1 MALSIQDAVNTVK
14 NELQAKIDALQ
25 TEVNANKANIQR
37 NTDRLN
43 DQITKEAGD
52 YAELK
57 GMVNAETEARANAD
71 TNLKSQVD
79 KVNIDLNTEVSKRE
93 AGDTVLQQNINKEIS
108 DRTSA
113 DTLLDNKFTGLINT
127 ESTARANEDEKIN
140 ARIDQEIKDRKA
152 GDDALST
159 RIDSLNSGVTG
170 SLDEL
175 REKVTNNTTAIQTEV
190 ERAKAAEQVLKDSLT
205 TAMENHKDD
214 LVAISKDI
222 NDEAQSRLQEDTKL
236 QNNIDTET
244 LNRTQADTLL
254 ENKITQEVSDRVQ
267 AVENLNDRKV
277 DKVDGKELSS
287 NDFTDLLKAKLDNI
301 QEFANYIT
309 KVSQLENDSNYQNA
323 EQVEAAIQKVIGSA
337 PGVLDTLEEIA
348 KALGDDPNFATT
360 ITNKLT
366 ELKGIIDKEI
376 SDRTAAD
383 EQVTQKFTE
392 LSTTLNATVSEL
404 RTFVTETRSELL
416 TKAQAQ
422 DELIAK
428 NTANIQRNLELIQG
442 LQSNQNTG
450 YLEIKE
456 LLNTEIEARKAEDI
470 RIEAKVDKNTQDLTT
485 ERNERIAADKV
496 LQDNIDAEEAARI
509 AADNALGKRID
520 KEIEDRKAAD
530 TALENKF
537 NGITNGLDE
546 RLQKEEATSNALP
559 LTMVTEID
567 PNLVI
572 NGTSAEV
579 NFKSS
584 VKGEGNLY
592 GEPMPRKFAI
602 PSATDAKAG
611 LQSAAD
617 KKRWNSMPN
626 DYITG
631 ASYTPKA
638 GVVTTNI
645 SRSTYNSDEGIQKSN
660 DFTVDIP
667 ASTAEKAGVQTAADK
682 KLFNSIPQTVVVGEG
697 ATSDANKVTVSVN
710 RKTVNE
716 GIYKDDNTT
725 FNLPV
730 ASTTKAGT
738 ITAAD
743 KVKLDETLPQQI
755 AKEIQDR
762 KDAIEAL
769 KNSSEASLAQEIKDR
784 KAADQALDTK
794 FTQAI
799 REEADARAE
808 YDQVQMQKIK
818 EEEEARAAAD
828 TALENKLQTNINNLE
843 KKHDDF
849 VATKGKANGFASLD
863 GNGLVPSSQLP
874 SYVDD
879 VIEVYATYDVSETG
893 KLSNIKL
900 YSDPDHA
907 NPITGESGKIYLNI
921 TQDEP
926 SYQFRWS
933 GTQFVDS
940 NTSSLIL
947 GEVTGTAY
955 DGGKGK
961 ALADW
966 RKSLN
971 DNLKFYSHIKDN
983 GAWTRNATEVRLN
996 FDCSDFGNTASV
1008 NTYNQPI
1015 PAATKDLAGVQT
1027 AADKKLFDSIP
1038 GTIIISGKGVVQ
1050 NTDKIWVQIS
1060 KSTKVDGVYGEATT
1074 QTLEILA
1081 ANANRAGVLTREMFN
1096 KLNSGLNGDI
1106 TNALNEAKAYTD
1118 AAKTA
1123 LEKLI
1128 QDSDK
1133 VIKGSLDAHIGNKS
1147 NPHNVTKAQV
1157 GLGNV
1162 QNLAP
1167 ADMPVSTAQAAAIA
1181 DAKAAG
1187 TKAQTDLNT
1196 HANRKDNPHNVTR
1209 AQLGLATTDQVVFAK
1224 TTAASGFWKESDG
1237 RLKSQVENLNH
1248 TLDQICNIPTVHF
1261 KMNGKYQVGT
1271 IAQSLEEIEPLL
1283 VSENTIPASQVPNQ
1297 SRFETFVGEDGQE
1310 YVKVKVVEYEMLS
1323 VMALEGVKLLRKEFE
1338 DFKKQLNNK

>member
-1 MALSIQDAVNTVK
+1 
-14 NELQAKIDALQ
+14 
-25 TEVNANKANIQR
+25 
-37 NTDRLN
+37 
-43 DQITKEAGD
+43 
-52 YAELK
+52 
-57 GMVNAETEARANAD
+57 
-71 TNLKSQVD
+71 
-79 KVNIDLNTEVSKRE
+79 
-93 AGDTVLQQNINKEIS
+93 
-108 DRTSA
+108 
-113 DTLLDNKFTGLINT
+113 
-127 ESTARANEDEKIN
+127 
-140 ARIDQEIKDRKA
+140 
-152 GDDALST
+152 
-159 RIDSLNSGVTG
+159 
-170 SLDEL
+170 
-175 REKVTNNTTAIQTEV
+175 
-190 ERAKAAEQVLKDSLT
+190 
-205 TAMENHKDD
+205 MENHKDD

-422 DELIAK
+422 DGLIAK

-602 PSATDAKAG
+602 PASTDAKAG

-638 GVVTTNI
+638 RVVTTNI

-660 DFTVDIP
+660 NFTVDIP

-697 ATSDANKVTVSVN
+697 ATSDVNKVTVSVN

-725 FNLPV
+725 FDLPV
-730 ASTTKAGT
+730 ASITKAGT
-738 ITAAD
+738 MTAAD

-769 KNSSEASLAQEIKDR
+769 KNSSEASLAQEIEDR

-799 REEADARAE
+799 KEEADARAE
-808 YDQVQMQKIK
+808 YDQVQMQKIQ

-879 VIEVYATYDVSETG
+879 VIEAYATYDISETG

-983 GAWTRNATEVRLN
+983 RAWTRNATEVRLN
-996 FDCSDFGNTASV
+996 FDCSDFGNTANV
-1008 NTYNQPI
+1008 VTYNQPI

-1050 NTDKIWVQIS
+1050 NTDKVWVQIS
-1060 KSTKVDGVYGEATT
+1060 KSTKADGVYGEATT

-1133 VIKGSLDAHIGNKS
+1133 VIKESLDAHIGNKS
-1147 NPHNVTKAQV
+1147 NPHNVTKAQI

-1167 ADMPVSTAQAAAIA
+1167 ADMPVSTAQATAIA

-1187 TKAQTDLNT
+1187 TKAQTNLNA
-1196 HANRKDNPHNVTR
+1196 HANRRDNPHNVTR